1 MSKISNSLDS
11 FKQLKEAVNTLDI
24 KSISENETQ
33 EFARN
38 KEALIYIER
47 YVNLLDEN
55 LLPNAFFGEFQNC
68 FVDWNR
74 SMGHLTTIVDNA
86 LIILAKYS
94 TIYIPKDQA
103 ESTIM
108 GMIAGY
114 NDAIKT
120 SLDDLKLDEIK
131 NKIADVENSIQK
143 FSIANDKFAQKY
155 DEICGYCNEIE
166 NFRTHLVVRQENKD
180 ISIQQEI
187 ENARNKITQ
196 DMEATKEKIIENS
209 QKLEEI
215 GKFHIRIFGE
225 LNDNVRSGGLEQKL
239 DNMFE
244 NLDEYE
250 NTMKQRFDEYDKIIK
265 DLNEKAT
272 NASLS
277 SSYKQQGDAISKTVR
292 RWDIG
297 FILSIIAIAAV
308 AAWTFIGVNEI
319 LNKDIS
325 AVITELSQIKG
336 GVNKT
341 YNVSI
346 IPSDKIYIMIFGFF
360 SKITMA
366 LPFIWLA
373 IFCSN
378 RRKEAM
384 RLEQEYAHK
393 VAVASS
399 YASYKEQISN
409 LNETNPELLKELM
422 ASTINIISKS
432 PSDFLDKSKSSDK
445 LIDCDGII
453 TKMKQLPEW
462 LIDFIKQKNKN

>member
-1 MSKISNSLDS
+1 MSKISNSLNS
-11 FKQLKEAVNTLDI
+11 FEQLKEAVNTLDI
-24 KSISENETQ
+24 KSIPENETQ

-38 KEALIYIER
+38 KEALIYIEN
-47 YVNLLDEN
+47 YINLLDEN
-55 LLPNAFFGEFQNC
+55 LLPNNFFGEFQYC
-68 FVDWNR
+68 FTDWNR
-74 SMGHLTTIVDNA
+74 TISHLTTIVDNA
-86 LIILAKYS
+86 LIILARYS
-94 TIYIPKDQA
+94 TIYIPKNQA
-103 ESTIM
+103 KPIIM
-108 GMIAGY
+108 EMVAGY
-114 NDAIKT
+114 SDAIKT

-131 NKIADVENSIQK
+131 NKTADVENSIQK
-143 FSIANDKFAQKY
+143 FNIANNKFIEDK
-155 DEICGYCNEIE
+155 DEIYGYFDEIE
-166 NFRTHLVVRQENKD
+166 NFRTNLVVKQKNKD

-196 DMEATKEKIIENS
+196 DLEATKEKIIENS

-215 GKFHIRIFGE
+215 GKFHIKIFGE

-277 SSYKQQGDAISKTVR
+277 SSYKQQGDAISKTIR

-297 FILSIIAIAAV
+297 FILSIIAIAIIAV
-308 AAWTFIGVNEI
+308 WTFNEVNEI

-346 IPSDKIYIMIFGFF
+346 IPSDKIYIMLFGFF

-422 ASTINIISKS
+422 ASTINIISKN

-445 LIDCDGII
+445 LIDYDDIVAKINKLREALSG
-453 TKMKQLPEW
+453 
-462 LIDFIKQKNKN
+462 LIKTDSK

>member
-1 MSKISNSLDS
+1 MSKISNSLNS

-24 KSISENETQ
+24 KSIPENETQ

-38 KEALIYIER
+38 KEALIYIEN
-47 YVNLLDEN
+47 YINLLDEN
-55 LLPNAFFGEFQNC
+55 LLPNKFFVEFQYC
-68 FVDWNR
+68 FTDWNR
-74 SMGHLTTIVDNA
+74 TISHLTTIVDNA
-86 LIILAKYS
+86 LIILATYS
-94 TIYIPKDQA
+94 TIYIPKNQA
-103 ESTIM
+103 KPIIM
-108 GMIAGY
+108 EMIAGY

-131 NKIADVENSIQK
+131 NKIVDVENSIQK
-143 FSIANDKFAQKY
+143 ISIAKDEFAQKY
-155 DEICGYCNEIE
+155 GEICGYCNEIE

-180 ISIQQEI
+180 ISIRQEI

-196 DMEATKEKIIENS
+196 DLEATKEKIIENS

-215 GKFHIRIFGE
+215 GKFHIKIFGE

-239 DNMFE
+239 ENMFE
-244 NLDEYE
+244 DLNEYE

-277 SSYKQQGDAISKTVR
+277 SSYKQQGDAIRKTIR

-297 FILSIIAIAAV
+297 FILSIIAIATIAV
-308 AAWTFIGVNEI
+308 WTFNEVNEI
-319 LNKDIS
+319 LDKDIG
-325 AVITELSQIKG
+325 AVITELAKIKSEA
-336 GVNKT
+336 NQT
-341 YNVSI
+341 YNISI

-366 LPFIWLA
+366 LPFIWFA

-399 YASYKEQISN
+399 YGSYKEQIEN
-409 LNETNPELLKELM
+409 LNEENQELLTKLM
-422 ASTINIISKS
+422 SSTIDIISKN

-445 LIDCDGII
+445 LIDYDDIVA
-453 TKMKQLPEW
+453 KMKQLPEW
-462 LIDFIKQKNKN
+462 FTDFIKAKSKN

>member
-1 MSKISNSLDS
+1 MSKISNSLNS
-11 FKQLKEAVNTLDI
+11 FEQLKEAVNALDI
-24 KSISENETQ
+24 KSIPENETQ
-33 EFARN
+33 EFARI
-38 KEALIYIER
+38 KEALIYIES

-68 FVDWNR
+68 FVNWNR
-74 SMGHLTTIVDNA
+74 SMGHLTAIIDNA
-86 LIILAKYS
+86 LTILARYS
-94 TIYIPKDQA
+94 TIYIPKNQA
-103 ESTIM
+103 KPTIM
-108 GMIAGY
+108 EMVAGY

-143 FSIANDKFAQKY
+143 FSIANDEFAQKY

-166 NFRTHLVVRQENKD
+166 KFRTNLVVRQENKD
-180 ISIQQEI
+180 ISIQREI

-215 GKFHIRIFGE
+215 GKFHIKIFGE

-265 DLNEKAT
+265 GLNEKAT

-277 SSYKQQGDAISKTVR
+277 SSYKQQGDAISKTIE

-297 FILSIIAIAAV
+297 FILSIIAIAIIAV
-308 AAWTFIGVNEI
+308 CTFNEVNEI
-319 LNKDIS
+319 LNKDIG
-325 AVITELSQIKG
+325 AVITELAKIKSET
-336 GVNKT
+336 NQT
-341 YNVSI
+341 YNISI

-399 YASYKEQISN
+399 YGSYKEQIEN
-409 LNETNPELLKELM
+409 LNEENQELLTKLM
-422 ASTINIISKS
+422 SSTIDIISKN
-432 PSDFLDKSKSSDK
+432 PSDFLNKSKSSDK
-445 LIDCDGII
+445 LIDYDDVV

-462 LIDFIKQKNKN
+462 FIDFIKAKSKN

>member
-1 MSKISNSLDS
+1 MSKISNSLNS
-11 FKQLKEAVNTLDI
+11 FEQLKEAVNTLDI
-24 KSISENETQ
+24 KSIPENETQ

-38 KEALIYIER
+38 KEALIYIEN
-47 YVNLLDEN
+47 YINLLDEN
-55 LLPNAFFGEFQNC
+55 LLPNNFFGEFQYC
-68 FVDWNR
+68 FTDWNR
-74 SMGHLTTIVDNA
+74 TISHLTTIVDNA
-86 LIILAKYS
+86 LIILARYS
-94 TIYIPKDQA
+94 TIYIPKNQA
-103 ESTIM
+103 KPIIM
-108 GMIAGY
+108 EMVAGY
-114 NDAIKT
+114 SDAIKT

-131 NKIADVENSIQK
+131 NKTADVENSIQK
-143 FSIANDKFAQKY
+143 FNIANNKFIEDK
-155 DEICGYCNEIE
+155 DEIYGYFDEIE
-166 NFRTHLVVRQENKD
+166 NFRTNLVVKQKNKD

-196 DMEATKEKIIENS
+196 DLEATKEKIIENS

-215 GKFHIRIFGE
+215 GKFHIKIFGE

-277 SSYKQQGDAISKTVR
+277 SSYKQQGDAISKTIR

-297 FILSIIAIAAV
+297 FILSIIAIAIIAV
-308 AAWTFIGVNEI
+308 WTFNEVNEI
-319 LNKDIS
+319 LNKDIG
-325 AVITELSQIKG
+325 AVITELAKIKSEA
-336 GVNKT
+336 NQT
-341 YNVSI
+341 YNISI

-360 SKITMA
+360 SKMTMA

-422 ASTINIISKS
+422 ASTINIISKN

-445 LIDCDGII
+445 LIDYDDIVAKINKLREALSG
-453 TKMKQLPEW
+453 
-462 LIDFIKQKNKN
+462 LIKTDSK

>member
-1 MSKISNSLDS
+1 MSKISNSLNS
-11 FKQLKEAVNTLDI
+11 FEQLKEAVNTLDI
-24 KSISENETQ
+24 KSIPENETQ

-38 KEALIYIER
+38 KEALIYIEN
-47 YVNLLDEN
+47 YINLLDEN
-55 LLPNAFFGEFQNC
+55 LLPNNFFREFQYC
-68 FVDWNR
+68 FTDWNR
-74 SMGHLTTIVDNA
+74 TISHLTTIVDNA
-86 LIILAKYS
+86 LIILATYS
-94 TIYIPKDQA
+94 TIYIPKNQA
-103 ESTIM
+103 KPIIM
-108 GMIAGY
+108 EMIAGY

-120 SLDDLKLDEIK
+120 SLDDLKLDETK
-131 NKIADVENSIQK
+131 NKIADFENYIQK
-143 FSIANDKFAQKY
+143 FNIANDKFIEDK
-155 DEICGYCNEIE
+155 DEIYGYFNEIE
-166 NFRTHLVVRQENKD
+166 NFRTNLVVKQENKD

-196 DMEATKEKIIENS
+196 DLEATKEKIIENS

-215 GKFHIRIFGE
+215 GKFHIKIFGE

-265 DLNEKAT
+265 GLNEKAT

-277 SSYKQQGDAISKTVR
+277 SSYKQQGDAIRETIG

-297 FILSIIAIAAV
+297 FILSIIAIAIIAV
-308 AAWTFIGVNEI
+308 CTFNEVNEI
-319 LNKDIS
+319 LNKDIG
-325 AVITELSQIKG
+325 AVITELAKIKSET
-336 GVNKT
+336 NQT
-341 YNVSI
+341 YNISI

-422 ASTINIISKS
+422 ASTINIISKN

-445 LIDCDGII
+445 LIDYDDIVA
-453 TKMKQLPEW
+453 KMKKLREALSG
-462 LIDFIKQKNKN
+462 LIKTDSK

>member
-1 MSKISNSLDS
+1 MSKISNSLNS
-11 FKQLKEAVNTLDI
+11 FEQLKEAVNTLDI
-24 KSISENETQ
+24 KSIPENETQ

-38 KEALIYIER
+38 KEALIYIEN
-47 YVNLLDEN
+47 YINLLDEN
-55 LLPNAFFGEFQNC
+55 LLPNNFFGEFQYC
-68 FVDWNR
+68 FTDWNR
-74 SMGHLTTIVDNA
+74 TISHLTTIVDNA
-86 LIILAKYS
+86 LIILARYS
-94 TIYIPKDQA
+94 TIYIPKNQA
-103 ESTIM
+103 KPIIM
-108 GMIAGY
+108 EMVAGY
-114 NDAIKT
+114 SDAIKT

-131 NKIADVENSIQK
+131 NKTADVENSIQK
-143 FSIANDKFAQKY
+143 FNIANNKFIEDK
-155 DEICGYCNEIE
+155 DEIYGYFDEIE
-166 NFRTHLVVRQENKD
+166 NFRTNLVVKQKNKD

-196 DMEATKEKIIENS
+196 DLEATKEKIIENS

-215 GKFHIRIFGE
+215 GKFHIKIFGE

-277 SSYKQQGDAISKTVR
+277 SSYKQQGDAISKTIR

-297 FILSIIAIAAV
+297 FILSIIAIAIIAV
-308 AAWTFIGVNEI
+308 WTFNEVNEI
-319 LNKDIS
+319 LNNDIG
-325 AVITELSQIKG
+325 AVITELAKIKSEA
-336 GVNKT
+336 NQT
-341 YNVSI
+341 YNISI

-360 SKITMA
+360 SKMTMA

-422 ASTINIISKS
+422 ASTINIISKN

-445 LIDCDGII
+445 LIDYDDIVAKINKLREALSG
-453 TKMKQLPEW
+453 
-462 LIDFIKQKNKN
+462 LIKTDSK

>member
-1 MSKISNSLDS
+1 MSKISNSLNS
-11 FKQLKEAVNTLDI
+11 FEQLKEAVNALDI
-24 KSISENETQ
+24 KSIPENETQ

-38 KEALIYIER
+38 KEALLYIEN
-47 YVNLLDEN
+47 YINLLDEN
-55 LLPNAFFGEFQNC
+55 LLPNNFFGEFQYC
-68 FVDWNR
+68 FTDWNR
-74 SMGHLTTIVDNA
+74 TISHLTTIVDNA
-86 LIILAKYS
+86 LIILARYS
-94 TIYIPKDQA
+94 TIYIPKNQA
-103 ESTIM
+103 KPIIM
-108 GMIAGY
+108 EMIAGY

-131 NKIADVENSIQK
+131 NKTVDVKNSIQK
-143 FSIANDKFAQKY
+143 FNIANDEFLRQK
-155 DEICGYCNEIE
+155 DEIYGYFNEIE
-166 NFRTHLVVRQENKD
+166 NFRTNLVVKQENKD

-196 DMEATKEKIIENS
+196 DIEATKEKIIENS

-215 GKFHIRIFGE
+215 GKFHIKIFGE

-277 SSYKQQGDAISKTVR
+277 SSYKQQGDAISKTIR

-308 AAWTFIGVNEI
+308 AVWTFNGVNEI
-319 LNKDIS
+319 LNKDIG
-325 AVITELSQIKG
+325 AVITELAKIKSEA
-336 GVNKT
+336 NQT

-346 IPSDKIYIMIFGFF
+346 MPSDKIYIMIFGFF
-360 SKITMA
+360 SKMTMA

-373 IFCSN
+373 IFCAN

-422 ASTINIISKS
+422 ASTINIISKN

-445 LIDCDGII
+445 LIDYDGII
-453 TKMKQLPEW
+453 TKTKQLPEW
-462 LIDFIKQKNKN
+462 LVDLIKQKNKN

>member
-1 MSKISNSLDS
+1 
-11 FKQLKEAVNTLDI
+11 
-24 KSISENETQ
+24 
-33 EFARN
+33 
-38 KEALIYIER
+38 
-47 YVNLLDEN
+47 
-55 LLPNAFFGEFQNC
+55 
-68 FVDWNR
+68 
-74 SMGHLTTIVDNA
+74 
-86 LIILAKYS
+86 
-94 TIYIPKDQA
+94 
-103 ESTIM
+103 
-108 GMIAGY
+108 
-114 NDAIKT
+114 
-120 SLDDLKLDEIK
+120 
-131 NKIADVENSIQK
+131 
-143 FSIANDKFAQKY
+143 
-155 DEICGYCNEIE
+155 
-166 NFRTHLVVRQENKD
+166 
-180 ISIQQEI
+180 
-187 ENARNKITQ
+187 
-196 DMEATKEKIIENS
+196 MEATKEKIIENS

-215 GKFHIRIFGE
+215 GKFHIKIFGE
-225 LNDNVRSGGLEQKL
+225 LSDNVRSGGLEQKL
-239 DNMFE
+239 DNMFK

-277 SSYKQQGDAISKTVR
+277 SSYKQQGDTISKTVR

-346 IPSDKIYIMIFGFF
+346 IPSDKIYIMLFGFF

-422 ASTINIISKS
+422 ASTINIISKN
-432 PSDFLDKSKSSDK
+432 PSDFLDKSKNSDK

-462 LIDFIKQKNKN
+462 LINLIKQKNKN

>member
-1 MSKISNSLDS
+1 MSKLSESLS
-11 FKQLKEAVNTLDI
+11 GFRKLKEDINTLDV
-24 KSISENETQ
+24 KSMIESEVQ
-33 EFARN
+33 QFARN
-38 KEALIYIER
+38 KEALIYIENCI
-47 YVNLLDEN
+47 NLLDEN
-55 LLPNAFFGEFQNC
+55 LLPNNFFREFQYC
-68 FVDWNR
+68 FTDWNR
-74 SMGHLTTIVDNA
+74 TISHLTTIVDNA
-86 LIILAKYS
+86 LITLAKYS
-94 TIYIPKDQA
+94 TIYIPKNQA
-103 ESTIM
+103 KPIIM
-108 GMIAGY
+108 EMIAGY
-114 NDAIKT
+114 NEAIKT

-131 NKIADVENSIQK
+131 NKIADTESTIQK
-143 FSIANDKFAQKY
+143 FSIANDEFAQKY
-155 DEICGYCNEIE
+155 GEICGYCNEIE

-180 ISIQQEI
+180 ISIRKEI

-196 DMEATKEKIIENS
+196 DLEATKEKIIENS

-215 GKFHIRIFGE
+215 GKFHIKIFGE
-225 LNDNVRSGGLEQKL
+225 LNDNVRSGGLAQKL
-239 DNMFE
+239 DSMLE

-277 SSYKQQGDAISKTVR
+277 VSYETQRIIISKTVKK
-292 RWDIG
+292 WDFG

-308 AAWTFIGVNEI
+308 AVWAFIGVNEI

-325 AVITELSQIKG
+325 AVITELSQIKD

-422 ASTINIISKS
+422 ASTINIISKN

-445 LIDCDGII
+445 LIDYDGII
-453 TKMKQLPEW
+453 TKIKQLPEW
-462 LIDFIKQKNKN
+462 LVDLIKQKNKN

>member
-1 MSKISNSLDS
+1 MSKISNSLNN
-11 FKQLKEAVNTLDI
+11 FEQLKEAVNTLDI
-24 KSISENETQ
+24 KSIPENETQ

-38 KEALIYIER
+38 KEALIYIENCI
-47 YVNLLDEN
+47 NLLDEN
-55 LLPNAFFGEFQNC
+55 LLPNNFFREFQYC
-68 FVDWNR
+68 FTDWNR
-74 SMGHLTTIVDNA
+74 TISHLTTIIDNA
-86 LIILAKYS
+86 LIILARYS
-94 TIYIPKDQA
+94 TIYIPKNQA
-103 ESTIM
+103 KPIIM
-108 GMIAGY
+108 EMIAGY
-114 NDAIKT
+114 NEAIKT

-143 FSIANDKFAQKY
+143 FSIAKDEFAQKY
-155 DEICGYCNEIE
+155 GEICGYCNEIE
-166 NFRTHLVVRQENKD
+166 NFRTHLVVRQKNKD
-180 ISIQQEI
+180 ISIRQEI

-196 DMEATKEKIIENS
+196 DLEATKEKIIENS

-215 GKFHIRIFGE
+215 GKFHIKIFGE

-239 DNMFE
+239 ENMFE
-244 NLDEYE
+244 DLNEYE

-277 SSYKQQGDAISKTVR
+277 SSYKQQGDAISKTIR

-297 FILSIIAIAAV
+297 FILSIIVIAAV
-308 AAWTFIGVNEI
+308 ATWTFTGVNEI
-319 LNKDIS
+319 LNKDIG
-325 AVITELSQIKG
+325 AVITELAKIKSEA
-336 GVNKT
+336 NQT

-346 IPSDKIYIMIFGFF
+346 MPSDKIYIMIFGFF

-422 ASTINIISKS
+422 ASTINIISKN

-445 LIDCDGII
+445 LIDYDDIVAKIKKLREALSG
-453 TKMKQLPEW
+453 
-462 LIDFIKQKNKN
+462 LIKTDSK

>member
-68 FVDWNR
+68 FIDWNR
-74 SMGHLTTIVDNA
+74 SMGHLTAIVDNA
-86 LIILAKYS
+86 LTILARYS
-94 TIYIPKDQA
+94 TVYIPKNQT
-103 ESTIM
+103 EQTIVE
-108 GMIAGY
+108 MITGY
-114 NDAIKT
+114 NDVIKA
-120 SLDDLKLDEIK
+120 SLSDLKLDEIK

-143 FSIANDKFAQKY
+143 FSIANDEFAQKY
-155 DEICGYCNEIE
+155 GEICGYCNEIE

-215 GKFHIRIFGE
+215 GKFHIKIFGE
-225 LNDNVRSGGLEQKL
+225 LSDNVRSGGLEQKL
-239 DNMFE
+239 DNMFK

-277 SSYKQQGDAISKTVR
+277 SSYKQQGDTISKTVR

-346 IPSDKIYIMIFGFF
+346 IPSDKIYIMLFGFF

-422 ASTINIISKS
+422 ASTINIISKN

-445 LIDCDGII
+445 LIDYDDVV
-453 TKMKQLPEW
+453 TKIKQLPEW
-462 LIDFIKQKNKN
+462 FIDFIKAKSKN

>member
-1 MSKISNSLDS
+1 MSKISNSLNS
-11 FKQLKEAVNTLDI
+11 FEQLKEAVNTLDI
-24 KSISENETQ
+24 KSIPENETQ

-38 KEALIYIER
+38 KEALIYIENCI
-47 YVNLLDEN
+47 NLLDEN
-55 LLPNAFFGEFQNC
+55 LLPNNFFREFQYC
-68 FVDWNR
+68 FTDWNR
-74 SMGHLTTIVDNA
+74 TISHLTTIVDNA
-86 LIILAKYS
+86 LIILARYS

-103 ESTIM
+103 KPIIM
-108 GMIAGY
+108 EMIAGY
-114 NDAIKT
+114 NEAIKT

-277 SSYKQQGDAISKTVR
+277 ASYDREKKSISETIIFWNFSFIICILFIFLVALWSFYDLKEILNFDVKTAIAQLEQSKDAISTPY
-292 RWDIG
+292 ISTL
-297 FILSIIAIAAV
+297 LS
-308 AAWTFIGVNEI
+308 N
-319 LNKDIS
+319 
-325 AVITELSQIKG
+325 
-336 GVNKT
+336 
-341 YNVSI
+341 
-346 IPSDKIYIMIFGFF
+346 KIYIIFFGFF

-366 LPFIWLA
+366 LPLIWLA

-384 RLEQEYAHK
+384 KLLQEYTHK
-393 VAVASS
+393 VAVTSS
-399 YASYKEQISN
+399 YESYKEQIKN
-409 LNETNPELLKELM
+409 LNEENQELLTKLM
-422 ASTINIISKS
+422 SSTIDIISKN
-432 PSDFLDKSKSSDK
+432 PSDFLDKPKSSDR
-445 LIDCDGII
+445 LIDYDDVV
-453 TKMKQLPEW
+453 TKIKKLREALGN
-462 LIDFIKQKNKN
+462 LIKTDSK